1 MDDEID
7 LDELYG
13 LLLDLINKKHPLSSK
28 EYSLMRDGARLAID
42 AIKFELI
49 DSLELTSEYLQ

>member
-7 LDELYG
+7 LDDIYG
-13 LLLDLINKKHPLSSK
+13 FLLDIINKKHPLSSK
-28 EYSLMRDGARLAID
+28 EYSLMRDGVRLAID

-49 DSLELTSEYLQ
+49 ESLESPSDYLQ